1 MTVPGVDDNWCVEFL
16 SNQIP
21 CARRGRHCCKS
32 VTVSVLLDTFLFP
45 SFFYRSTLVSS
56 IQRISFIRKII
67 ALLDVFW
74 HQWFAPCCK
83 SCDTSIYFRAFMTWQ
98 EAEKLFFLGKER
110 ILQSS
115 AVITFCSLSG
125 LLVLLSWPVS
135 SLSQAIY
142 HIVDLATF
150 LQSL

>member
-1 MTVPGVDDNWCVEFL
+1 ML
-16 SNQIP
+16 QISD
-21 CARRGRHCCKS
+21 CFCLARYFS
-32 VTVSVLLDTFLFP
+32 LPIILLQVNLGFI
-45 SFFYRSTLVSS
+45 YKK
-56 IQRISFIRKII
+56 RISFIRKII

-74 HQWFAPCCK
+74 HQWFANPLFLRFCI
-83 SCDTSIYFRAFMTWQ
+83 SDSDTSIYFRAFMTWQ